1 MTEWKVGDLFV
12 INQPN
17 PSGGAEFGTK
27 GDVGRV
33 NRINLNR
40 RNISHR
46 LNPNLPEFVDE
57 LYFNFVSL
65 NPNEPDKMRTREYY
79 LRLSEEKRQPIIYI
93 DSYAVSSLIKEY
105 DLDQQLDSEEDLL

>member
-12 INQPN
+12 INQAN

-33 NRINLNR
+33 NRVNFNR
-40 RNISHR
+40 RNYFHR
-46 LNPNLPEFVDE
+46 QNPNLPEFVDE
-57 LYFNFVSL
+57 LYFDFVSL
-65 NPNEPDKMRTREYY
+65 NPNEPDMMGTREYY
-79 LRLSEEKRQPIIYI
+79 LGLSEEKRQPTIYI
-93 DSYAVSSLIKEY
+93 ASYAVSSLIKEY